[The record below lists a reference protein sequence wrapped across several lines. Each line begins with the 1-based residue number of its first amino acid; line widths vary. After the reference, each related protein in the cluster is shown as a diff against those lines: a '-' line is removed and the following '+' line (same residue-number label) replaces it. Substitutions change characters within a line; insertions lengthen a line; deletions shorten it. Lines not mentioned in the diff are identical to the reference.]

1 MKMKV
6 MENYRKSITDAI
18 EDNKIELIAPS
29 REYTDE
35 EIIYMK
41 GYNQAL
47 QDMLEDFDNDFENF
61 LNELIKAQLN

>member
-1 MKMKV
+1 
-6 MENYRKSITDAI
+6 MENYRKSITSAI
-18 EDNKIELIAPS
+18 EDNEVEMLVPS

-41 GYNQAL
+41 GYTQAL

-61 LNELIKAQLN
+61 LNELIKTQLN

>member
-1 MKMKV
+1 MD
-6 MENYRKSITDAI
+6 NYRKLLTDTI

-35 EIIYMK
+35 EILYMK

-61 LNELIKAQLN
+61 LNNLIKAQLN